1 MADPRLALSNLAWL
15 PEQDAEIVPKLAY
28 LGVQG
33 IEVAPTRLGD
43 WATLTPAVLAA
54 YRNRLADYGLSI
66 SSLQAVLFGVDGA
79 QLLGT
84 AAEFSVFRDHLALVL
99 EIGQALGAQVAV
111 FGSPRNRLL
120 NGLNLEAA
128 QHLATERLALL
139 APAFS
144 DAGIVLGI
152 EPVPAYYGGE
162 FLSRTDDVAALVAQV
177 DAPAVRLHLDTGCV
191 HLAGDDIG
199 AIITRHHAVLA
210 HFHIA
215 EPDLTGFVKPVTD
228 HAGAAAALSATGY
241 DHWISIEMK
250 PQPPQVQEAIE
261 QAIGHAKQLYWGGRG
276 NVRGNRLE
284 PDGFA
289 P

>member
-15 PEQDAEIVPKLAY
+15 PEQDAEIVPKLAD

-43 WATLTPAVLAA
+43 WAALTPAILIA
-54 YRNRLADYGLSI
+54 YRNRLADCGLSI
-66 SSLQAVLFGVDGA
+66 SSLQAVLFGVEGA

-84 AAEFSVFRDHLALVL
+84 DAEFSTFRNHLSRVL
-99 EIGQALGAQVAV
+99 EIGQVLGAEVAV

-120 NGLNLEAA
+120 NGLSPAAA
-128 QHLATERLALL
+128 QQRAIERLSLL

-144 DAGIVLGI
+144 DAGMVLGI

-162 FLSRTDDVAALVAQV
+162 FLSRADDIAALVAQV
-177 DAPAVRLHLDTGCV
+177 DAPAIRLHLDTGCV
-191 HLAGDDIG
+191 HLGGDDIG
-199 AIITRHHAVLA
+199 SMVTRHHAVLA

-215 EPDLTGFVKPVTD
+215 EPDLAGFAAPVTD

-241 DHWISIEMK
+241 ARWLSIEMK
-250 PQPPQVQEAIE
+250 PQQPQMKTAIE
-261 QAIGHAKQLYWGGRG
+261 QAIEHAFKVYWASSQSSVPSSG
-276 NVRGNRLE
+276 
-284 PDGFA
+284 
-289 P
+289 